1 MEGAELDVLEKVQ
14 VISYSLPLRT
24 YNRRWYFQDSFE
36 DTLGDMGLAGESMLP
51 SMEASPL
58 TANIPLY
65 QAPFSLYP
73 VFEIIHF
80 VLTASK
86 IRTEY
91 GQEFAW

>member
-1 MEGAELDVLEKVQ
+1 
-14 VISYSLPLRT
+14 
-24 YNRRWYFQDSFE
+24 
-36 DTLGDMGLAGESMLP
+36 MGLAGDSILP

-91 GQEFAW
+91 GPEFAW